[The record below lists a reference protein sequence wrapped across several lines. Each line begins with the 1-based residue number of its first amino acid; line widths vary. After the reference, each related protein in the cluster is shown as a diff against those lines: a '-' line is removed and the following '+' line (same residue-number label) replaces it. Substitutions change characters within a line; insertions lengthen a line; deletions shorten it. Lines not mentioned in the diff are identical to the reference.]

1 MSKMIQSDGF
11 ICNKLGNLGKNVII
25 ELAIILAKNK
35 LGLVNRLASLHAKI
49 KVESNIGRKG
59 VLRAGKVFTLFISN
73 GILNEII
80 KTIKLLEDSNVLI
93 DGLTKKVRYKVKK
106 REGWFLPAL
115 LTLLDLSLMQPMI
128 YSVVKSLIGAGLSI
142 LVPLHPLSNIDIT
155 KYLNYDL
162 LKV

>member
-1 MSKMIQSDGF
+1 M
-11 ICNKLGNLGKNVII
+11 
-25 ELAIILAKNK
+25 
-35 LGLVNRLASLHAKI
+35 ASLHSKI

-59 VLRAGKVFTLFISN
+59 VLRTGKVFTLFISN

-128 YSVVKSLIGAGLSI
+128 YSVVKSLIGAGLSR